1 MPSQQDRQ
9 EMITYF
15 IPSAMRFASDVTAE
29 VVARSTPGYS
39 AADLKLLMNEA
50 VFQANF
56 GENPQVSG
64 AHVFE

>member
-1 MPSQQDRQ
+1 
-9 EMITYF
+9 
-15 IPSAMRFASDVTAE
+15 MRFASDVTAE